1 MSPDELRA
9 LAEALRK
16 MRWHLMSI
24 DDACDL
30 EHAADY
36 LLACADEQPVM
47 QFVES
52 QGAYT
57 FEFLRSLTIKPGDL
71 FYLHPAP
78 AVPQPA
84 DRCRSSETPSSKA
97 TSAASPERQA
107 LNLEDAAAQVAAGSG
122 EQAEPKREPRV
133 KPTHEAADA
142 FWRYWHEQAEPQCRC
157 RACLALLA
165 EPVVEFT
172 VCPQCGNKR
181 CPKADDHRNAC
192 TGSNEPGQVAQAAD
206 RGLRANLLQRDRE
219 QLERTNRLLRE
230 SLADVIKLLDHAP
243 PRTPADDEIIRRAT
257 RALTLGS
264 LL

>member
-1 MSPDELRA
+1 MSNMTKAAQDV
-9 LAEALRK
+9 LAERRRQIEAEG
-16 MRWHLMSI
+16 WTPEH
-24 DDACDL
+24 DDAYGGPDL
-30 EHAADY
+30 
-36 LLACADEQPVM
+36 
-47 QFVES
+47 
-52 QGAYT
+52 
-57 FEFLRSLTIKPGDL
+57 
-71 FYLHPAP
+71 
-78 AVPQPA
+78 
-84 DRCRSSETPSSKA
+84 
-97 TSAASPERQA
+97 
-107 LNLEDAAAQVAAGSG
+107 AAAAACYAIGSDEIAYKG
-122 EQAEPKREPRV
+122 RPLWPWKENWWKPSGYRRDLVKAGALILAEIERLDRAHGIGGSDDQAEPKREPRV